1 MNKRIYTIL
10 LCLFAVIFLV
20 SAGILGKYYYD
31 AYQQE
36 KAYEDLAQ
44 LRQDA
49 PTAARP
55 QLPEETTGQNA
66 APEKDPLVEITH
78 PETGEKVIVLEE
90 FAKLYQKNPD
100 LIGWIKIPGAG
111 VDYPVMQKPEKKD
124 YYLTRDFNKK
134 SSARG
139 CIYVQEEADVFSPS
153 DNITIYGHRMKDG
166 SMFGKLDKYLKESF
180 CKKNPYIYFDT
191 LTQLHTY
198 EIIAVFTTTASKGEG
213 FAYHNFI
220 DAADEAAF
228 DEFVS
233 QCKDLAIYDTG
244 VTAQYGDKLIT
255 LSTCEYTQTN
265 GRLVIV
271 AKRVA

>member
-1 MNKRIYTIL
+1 MKKQVYNIL
-10 LCLFAVIFLV
+10 LCLFALIFLV

-31 AYQQE
+31 AYQQQ
-36 KAYEDLAQ
+36 KDYDDLTQ
-44 LRQDA
+44 LRQES

-55 QLPEETTGQNA
+55 PIPGDTTAQETQPKN
-66 APEKDPLVEITH
+66 PLVEITH
-78 PETGEKVIVLEE
+78 PKTGEKVILLEE

-100 LIGWIKIPGAG
+100 LIGWIKIPGVG
-111 VDYPVMQKPEKKD
+111 IDYPVMQKPEKRD
-124 YYLTRDFNKK
+124 YYLTRDFNRKK
-134 SSARG
+134 SAHG

-166 SMFGKLDKYLKESF
+166 TMFGKLDKYLKKSF
-180 CKKNPYIYFDT
+180 YKKSPYIYFDT

-213 FAYHNFI
+213 FAYHRFI
-220 DAADEAAF
+220 DAEDQKAF
-228 DEFVS
+228 DDFVA

-244 VTAQYGDKLIT
+244 VTAQYGDKLII